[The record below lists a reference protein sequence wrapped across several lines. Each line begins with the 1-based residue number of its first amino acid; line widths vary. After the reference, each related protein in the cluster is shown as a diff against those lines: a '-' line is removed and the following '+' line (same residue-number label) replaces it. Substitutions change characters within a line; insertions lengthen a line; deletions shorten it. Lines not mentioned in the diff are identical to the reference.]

1 DGKAFSGGA
10 TGGVAE
16 VADSPYLVV
25 DPANQSH
32 ALFTGMT
39 FTDDK
44 IMIVGETA
52 TDDGGAGTKSLQY
65 GTDQV
70 ISGDNTLL
78 GYQEGAE
85 GNVTVGVNYIPAG
98 STIGSETTKADAVLI
113 CQNYGSIIH
122 NWGNNLTSEGLTLW
136 RNAVYMLAGL
146 EVPTELVQSSV
157 GVNKVQSEAT
167 VTVYPSITS
176 GTFTVEF
183 AGEPGMITV
192 YNLSGKVVK
201 QVVPSSGK
209 ENISIDGSG
218 LYII

>member
-1 DGKAFSGGA
+1 DPYNDPIVEMLNADDNFEVTVIQLGAGDTTDLGGYDVVVAQETFGSGDAVWMPGKVLGLASIEVPFVYNKVYALRENKAFASGTA
-10 TGGVAE
+10 GGVAE

-52 TDDGGAGTKSLQY
+52 ADDGGVGTKSLQY

-85 GNVTVGVNYIPAG
+85 GNVTIGVNYVPAG

-113 CQNYGSIIH
+113 CQNYGSIIR

-136 RNAVYMLAGL
+136 RNA
-146 EVPTELVQSSV
+146 
-157 GVNKVQSEAT
+157 
-167 VTVYPSITS
+167 
-176 GTFTVEF
+176 
-183 AGEPGMITV
+183 
-192 YNLSGKVVK
+192 
-201 QVVPSSGK
+201 
-209 ENISIDGSG
+209 
-218 LYII
+218 